1 MNPTLSKTSTKQ
13 YYECHIT
20 MLGDKE
26 KLKPIVEFH
35 KWKFS
40 AIDGDPTLG
49 DGIKCYATRHYNTK
63 LNPDTVLYALH
74 WVADDL
80 ERNGIEVIRRKI
92 ERVIYDD
99 RSSTVRLGSCNGACP
114 ECHLDE
120 LCQS

>member
-1 MNPTLSKTSTKQ
+1 MNPILSKTSTKQ

-49 DGIKCYATRHYNTK
+49 DGIKCYATRHYNAK

-80 ERNGIEVIRRKI
+80 ERNGIQVIRRKI

-99 RSSTVRLGSCNGACP
+99 RSATVRLGSCNGACP
-114 ECHLDE
+114 ECHLDD